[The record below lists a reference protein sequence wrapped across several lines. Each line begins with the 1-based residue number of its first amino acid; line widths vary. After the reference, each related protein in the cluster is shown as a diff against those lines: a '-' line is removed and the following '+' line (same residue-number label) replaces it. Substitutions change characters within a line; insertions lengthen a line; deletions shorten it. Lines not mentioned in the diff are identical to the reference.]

1 MLHIVRKNIQIVLKI
16 FCSDKQTCTGLSIYG
31 NAHPSRRGCL
41 SVILCRTRSWQS
53 SPILWESETS
63 SHAEAQSLML
73 DVLVSALPL
82 SMSVYHFSLSHK
94 SGRIVLMTAP
104 WWRLDCIFCRFV
116 AENVR
121 DSVRGRRS
129 QRGGCCQL
137 QKQLIVPQISQSICN
152 KQICNTP
159 KIYFVRLIRG
169 TWGKVCWWLGGD
181 QMNTFAVN
189 VTRRTRVRPCLPL
202 NVTGH
207 RGSSKSNAGQT

>member
-1 MLHIVRKNIQIVLKI
+1 MAMHTHLDGVVCQLYCAELEVDKAVQFFGKVKLPHMLRLKAR
-16 FCSDKQTCTGLSIYG
+16 CSILVSSLSL
-31 NAHPSRRGCL
+31 SLSL
-41 SVILCRTRSWQS
+41 SV
-53 SPILWESETS
+53 
-63 SHAEAQSLML
+63 
-73 DVLVSALPL
+73 
-82 SMSVYHFSLSHK
+82 SVYHFSLSHK

-159 KIYFVRLIRG
+159 KIFFVRLIRG